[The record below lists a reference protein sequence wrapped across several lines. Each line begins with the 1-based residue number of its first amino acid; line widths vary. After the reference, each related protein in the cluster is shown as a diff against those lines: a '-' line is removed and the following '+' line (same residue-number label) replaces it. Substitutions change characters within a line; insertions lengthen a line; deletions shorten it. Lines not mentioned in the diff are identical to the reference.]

1 MHAALKLVGER
12 LPRVQEET
20 ALLLERDELFR
31 ELCDEYVIC
40 AQAATRF
47 AGSAQVNGPV
57 HKEYEFLRL
66 RLEGELLR
74 YLAEHPEA

>member
-40 AQAATRF
+40 AQVATRL
-47 AGSAQVNGPV
+47 AGSPDVNGPV
-57 HKEYEFLRL
+57 HKEYEILRL
-66 RLEGELLR
+66 RLEAELLR